1 MPPRRASQILIY
13 RELADTVATQAHAS
27 VTNPP
32 LLCRLARTAATLGQT
47 AAMLER
53 SLIRY
58 HQKPAP
64 FFGTVLSD
72 AVDIPAVDAM
82 WCGNP
87 GQPPPAPDAAV
98 RHPPDPPNASPP
110 AQPTPPAAA
119 LTPTEPQ
126 PQPDP
131 PPDPAEDPAPDAP
144 APDATTSVWTRT
156 RWTRAPAGP
165 ARSCATAPAR
175 QAATAQSPEPPR
187 DDVSPMPR
195 QARPQPTRWRPPL
208 PRNPPACPT
217 AAHRQPARQPQPGA
231 ARSLPA
237 GLPRGIS
244 APLR

>member
-1 MPPRRASQILIY
+1 
-13 RELADTVATQAHAS
+13 
-27 VTNPP
+27 
-32 LLCRLARTAATLGQT
+32 
-47 AAMLER
+47 
-53 SLIRY
+53 
-58 HQKPAP
+58 
-64 FFGTVLSD
+64 VLSD
-72 AVDIPAVDAM
+72 AVDIPAIDAM

-87 GQPPPAPDAAV
+87 GQPPPAPEAAV
-98 RHPPDPPNASPP
+98 RRPPDPPNASPP
-110 AQPTPPAAA
+110 IQPTPPAAA

-208 PRNPPACPT
+208 PRNRPGCPT
-217 AAHRQPARQPQPGA
+217 RCAPATRAATSAWGRAQPARGLAPGDLCASALNPRLAAGSPAEPGRAAA
-231 ARSLPA
+231 ARQTGSRVRATPPHQGTLHPSRPCRSN
-237 GLPRGIS
+237 LSVLIP
-244 APLR
+244 